1 MPSQSELFA
10 SEWHYSNG
18 PDSFG
23 PATLSTMRDLFATGQ
38 IDAEAFVWNSTMKEG
53 ADWLHLG
60 DPANKSLLALL
71 KGEANEARERDTPIH
86 GGDSDVC
93 AGCGQRVG
101 GGDGREA
108 FGALGK
114 LWHVGC
120 FKCAGCER
128 AISAD
133 SFIPHEGK
141 AYHPQ
146 CHLEAFGTRCAGC
159 QRPIDGPCLVVEGKK
174 YHAACFT
181 CAECGCS
188 LKGGYAIAPISGKPF
203 CAAHIK
209 EAKKREAGRAAPA
222 FELAVE
228 DAVAKEMAAARIGG
242 ASGGGDAPT
251 KYGGL
256 DRGDRDRPTIDYK
269 TGEELWI
276 ETGTNRKYR
285 LAADGGKE
293 YIGVAEKPRL
303 GGARTW
309 NQAAPGA

>member
-1 MPSQSELFA
+1 MSAPDVVRGCATRLARRSA
-10 SEWHYSNG
+10 S
-18 PDSFG
+18 P
-23 PATLSTMRDLFATGQ
+23 TGYRHA
-38 IDAEAFVWNSTMKEG
+38 IS
-53 ADWLHLG
+53 LH
-60 DPANKSLLALL
+60 A
-71 KGEANEARERDTPIH
+71 
-86 GGDSDVC
+86 
-93 AGCGQRVG
+93 QVG

-228 DAVAKEMAAARIGG
+228 DAVAKEMAAARIDG